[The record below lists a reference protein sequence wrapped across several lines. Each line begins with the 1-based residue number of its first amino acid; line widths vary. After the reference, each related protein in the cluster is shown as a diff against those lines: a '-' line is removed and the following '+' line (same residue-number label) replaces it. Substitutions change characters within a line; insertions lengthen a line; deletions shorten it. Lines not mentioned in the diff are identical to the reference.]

1 MAGAWGRRLSVIDGP
16 HPYQQALGG
25 GHRWRA
31 LGGGRWVVDTGK
43 CYKETAAWK
52 PEDTVTTIGI
62 PAGWTPRIPYIL
74 GPQGSH

>member
-1 MAGAWGRRLSVIDGP
+1 MAGAWGRRLSVIDGS

-25 GHRWRA
+25 GH
-31 LGGGRWVVDTGK
+31 WVAGTGK
-43 CYKETAAWK
+43 CYKETAAWE